1 MKIMNTN
8 KPLIERKFL
17 LLDQP
22 PPKKSRRKHIEIEQG
37 YIVTHLSRQLR
48 LRRQGA
54 KYFISFREKSQGAIA
69 SKEMP
74 LTKIFFDALWP
85 FTQGA
90 RVNFLRSTLAI
101 EGVKATLDSFLGEHG
116 PLQIMTFHFATAA
129 KSKKFEKPSFLGE
142 EVTWR
147 EEYNT
152 LEMALYGVPEAMG
165 VCQIGILPYIFRD
178 QKLYVLLITNS
189 SGTRWILPKGRQEPD
204 MTPAEVA
211 LMEAVEEGGVLGT
224 IRHDLRIRCPMANG
238 RLLQLYAMKISKLL
252 RTWPEENF
260 RLRRL
265 MPINEALTMIED
277 QGVVKGIKHLVAQI
291 KKRER

>member
-1 MKIMNTN
+1 MKTK
-8 KPLIERKFL
+8 KPLIERTFL
-17 LLDQP
+17 LLERP
-22 PPKKSRRKHIEIEQG
+22 EIKKGPGRHVEIEQG
-37 YIVTHLSRQLR
+37 YIVAHPSRELR
-48 LRRQGA
+48 LRRQGS
-54 KYFISFREKSQGAIA
+54 KYFISSREKLQDATSC
-69 SKEMP
+69 KELP
-74 LTKIFFDALWP
+74 LTKKFFDALWP

-90 RVNFLRSTLAI
+90 RISFQRRALI
-101 EGVKATLDSFLGEHG
+101 MEGVKARIDSFLGEHA
-116 PLQIMTFHFATAA
+116 PLQIMTLYFSTAA
-129 KSKKFEKPSFLGE
+129 QSKEFEKPSFLGE
-142 EVTWR
+142 EITWR
-147 EEYNT
+147 EEYNA
-152 LEMALYGVPEAMG
+152 LEMSLYGVPEEMG

-224 IRHDLRIRCPMANG
+224 IRHDLRVRCSMANG

-277 QGVVKGIKHLVAQI
+277 RGVVHGIKRLVTQI
-291 KKRER
+291 KKQQ